1 MLAIKLIEQ
10 KQDIPK
16 DIFLSNNVY
25 EYIREKK
32 LLKIV
37 SEEVFGK

>member
-1 MLAIKLIEQ
+1 MKLIEQ
-10 KQDIPK
+10 KQDIPE

-25 EYIREKK
+25 KYKREEK